1 MGVRVMV
8 VRDVMTK
15 DVTALTEDE
24 SLAFVEEQIEKSHFR
39 HLPVVDGKKLVGLL
53 THRDMLRLTSSPL
66 DAESKLRENRLLEF
80 TYVRDVMQTD
90 LITVTEDTPL
100 VKAAI
105 LMREKKTGC
114 VPVIDD
120 DGNLVGIL
128 TLTDLLSLAIR
139 FLGGK

>member
-1 MGVRVMV
+1 MGERLMV

-15 DVTALTEDE
+15 DVQTLSEDE

-39 HLPVVDGKKLVGLL
+39 HLPVVDGTKLVGLL

-80 TYVRDVMQTD
+80 TYVKDVMQTD
-90 LITVTEDTPL
+90 LVTVTEDTPL

-105 LMREKKTGC
+105 LMRQKKTGC

-120 DGNLVGIL
+120 DRNLVGIL